1 MANSNF
7 PPLSPARLWLTRLA
21 VITVFITAIVV
32 ALGAWTRLADAG
44 LGCPDWPTC
53 YGSITVPLSEQ
64 AIARAHEL
72 YPDQPFVAAKA
83 WPEMIH
89 RHFAKT
95 IGLLC
100 IAMAGLAIYAA
111 RREKDVPVKH
121 AVFLLLL
128 VCLQGAFGAWT
139 VTMKL
144 FPPVVTGHLLF
155 GFATFTTMFLLALR
169 LSPFLRSSGDVAARK
184 LLPLAVLALLVLV
197 LQIALGGWTASN
209 YAATV
214 CIELPVCQAGWEQW
228 LDFPEA
234 FAIHTYEGTTF
245 EFAPH
250 LEAAAKLTIHVSHRI
265 GAMVTTAVLLLLAL
279 LLLARGAGRY
289 RRFAWSLLLV
299 LALQV
304 GLGLSNIVFHLP
316 LAVAV
321 AHNVAALL
329 LLQVLVAL
337 TFSLRQERAPQIA
350 KAAVR
355 QPRPQFQSQRG
366 RRQTP
371 RPERKKS

>member
-1 MANSNF
+1 M
-7 PPLSPARLWLTRLA
+7 TRFA
-21 VITVFITAIVV
+21 VIGVLITACVV
-32 ALGAWTRLADAG
+32 GLGAWTRLSDAG

-95 IGLLC
+95 IGVLC
-100 IAMAGLAIYAA
+100 IAMAGLALYAS
-111 RREKDVPVKH
+111 RREKNIPVKH

-155 GFATFTTMFLLALR
+155 GFATFTTLFLLALR
-169 LSPFLRSSGDVAARK
+169 LSPFLRNSHNVKARG
-184 LLPLAVLALLVLV
+184 LLPLAVLAIIVLA

-209 YAATV
+209 YAATM
-214 CIELPVCQAGWEQW
+214 CTGLPVCQDGWQAV
-228 LDFPEA
+228 LNFPEA
-234 FAIHTYEGTTF
+234 FAIHIYSGTTY

-250 LEAAAKLTIHVSHRI
+250 LDAAAKLTIHVAHRI
-265 GAMVTTAVLLLLAL
+265 GAMMTTAVILLLVLLLLL
-279 LLLARGAGRY
+279 RGGAGRY
-289 RRFAWSLLLV
+289 RIFAGWLLLV
-299 LALQV
+299 LATQLA
-304 GLGLSNIVFHLP
+304 LGVSNVVFHLP

-321 AHNVAALL
+321 AHNVVALL

-337 TFSLRQERAPQIA
+337 TFSLTQEKSRPVPAPQKAASSSSSSQRRPQQRHSPRRAP
-350 KAAVR
+350 R
-355 QPRPQFQSQRG
+355 Q
-366 RRQTP
+366 
-371 RPERKKS
+371 ERKKS

>member
-1 MANSNF
+1 M
-7 PPLSPARLWLTRLA
+7 SPARLWLTRLA
-21 VITVFITAIVV
+21 VIAVLMTAIVV

-64 AIARAHEL
+64 AIARAHQL
-72 YPDQPFVAAKA
+72 YPEQPLVAAKA

-100 IAMAGLAIYAA
+100 IAMAGFAIFAA

-155 GFATFTTMFLLALR
+155 GFATFTTLFLLALR
-169 LSPFLRSSGDVAARK
+169 LSPFLRSSGNVAARK
-184 LLPLAVLALLVLV
+184 LLPLVVFALIVLV

-214 CIELPVCQAGWEQW
+214 CIELPVCQPGWQQW

-234 FAIHTYEGTTF
+234 FAIHTYEGTSF

-250 LEAAAKLTIHVSHRI
+250 LDAAAKLTIHVSHRI
-265 GAMVTTAVLLLLAL
+265 GAMVTAAVLLVLAL

-289 RRFAWSLLLV
+289 RRFAWLLLV
-299 LALQV
+299 VLGVQL
-304 GLGLSNIVFHLP
+304 GLGIANIVLHLP
-316 LAVAV
+316 LSVAV
-321 AHNVAALL
+321 AHNVVALL

-337 TFSLRQERAPQIA
+337 TFSLSQECAPRVA
-350 KAAVR
+350 KAAARPPHRGR
-355 QPRPQFQSQRG
+355 QPS
-366 RRQTP
+366 
-371 RPERKKS
+371 RPERKRS

>member
-1 MANSNF
+1 MANPIS
-7 PPLSPARLWLTRLA
+7 SSRLWLTRLA
-21 VITVFITAIVV
+21 VITLLVTATVV
-32 ALGAWTRLADAG
+32 ALGAWTRLEDAG

-53 YGSITVPLSEQ
+53 YGSITVPLSEK
-64 AIARAHEL
+64 AIARAQEL
-72 YPDQPFVAAKA
+72 YPDQPFLAAKA

-100 IAMAGLAIYAA
+100 IAMAGIALWAA
-111 RREKDVPVKH
+111 RREPGLPVKH

-155 GFATFTTMFLLALR
+155 GFATFTTMLLLVLR
-169 LSPFLRSSGDVAARK
+169 LSPFLRSSGNVAVRC
-184 LLPLAVLALLVLV
+184 LLPLTVIAVIVLA

-209 YAATV
+209 YAATI
-214 CIELPVCQAGWEQW
+214 CTGLPVCQDGWTQV
-228 LDFPEA
+228 LDVREA
-234 FAIHTYEGTTF
+234 FTIHTYAGTTY

-250 LEAAAKLTIHVSHRI
+250 LDAAAKVTIHVAHRI
-265 GAMVTTAVLLLLAL
+265 GAMVTTVVLLLLAVL
-279 LLLARGAGRY
+279 LWRQPSLRY
-289 RRFAWSLLLV
+289 RRFATWLFAVLLLQV
-299 LALQV
+299 ALGV
-304 GLGLSNIVFHLP
+304 SNVVFHLP

-321 AHNVAALL
+321 AHNFVALL

-337 TFSLRQERAPQIA
+337 TFSLTGETAPSQVRTDARAA
-350 KAAVR
+350 HR
-355 QPRPQFQSQRG
+355 RPRRG
-366 RRQTP
+366 RRP
-371 RPERKKS
+371 S

>member
-1 MANSNF
+1 M
-7 PPLSPARLWLTRLA
+7 LSPARLWLTRLA
-21 VITVFITAIVV
+21 VITVLTTAIVV
-32 ALGAWTRLADAG
+32 ALGAWTRLSDAG

-64 AIARAHEL
+64 AIARAHAL
-72 YPDQPFVAAKA
+72 YPDQPLVAAKA

-89 RHFAKT
+89 RHFAKA

-111 RREKDVPVKH
+111 RREKGVPVKH
-121 AVFLLLL
+121 TVFLLLL

-169 LSPFLRSSGDVAARK
+169 FSPFLRSSGNMAARQ
-184 LLPLAVLALLVLV
+184 LLPLTVLALFVLV

-214 CIELPVCQAGWEQW
+214 CVELPICQAGWQQW
-228 LDFPEA
+228 LNFPDA

-250 LEAAAKLTIHVSHRI
+250 LDVAAKLTIHVSHRI
-265 GAMVTTAVLLLLAL
+265 GAIVTTAILLLLVL
-279 LLLARGAGRY
+279 MLLARGAGRY
-289 RRFAWSLLLV
+289 RRFAWVLLLV
-299 LALQV
+299 LAVQV
-304 GLGLSNIVFHLP
+304 ALGVSNIVLHLP
-316 LAVAV
+316 LSVAV
-321 AHNVAALL
+321 AHNVVALL

-337 TFSLRQERAPQIA
+337 IFSLSQERAPQIA
-350 KAAVR
+350 KALAHQAR
-355 QPRPQFQSQRG
+355 SSSRPQRG
-366 RRQTP
+366 RRQP
-371 RPERKKS
+371 SRPERKKS

>member
-7 PPLSPARLWLTRLA
+7 PAVTRSRLWLTRFA
-21 VITVFITAIVV
+21 VVTLLLTAVVV
-32 ALGAWTRLADAG
+32 ALGAWTRLEDAG

-64 AIARAHEL
+64 ALARAQAL
-72 YPDQPFVAAKA
+72 YPDQPFEAAKA

-100 IAMAGLAIYAA
+100 IVMAGLALWAG
-111 RREKDVPVKH
+111 RREPGLPVKH

-155 GFATFTTMFLLALR
+155 GFATFTTMLLLVLR
-169 LSPFLRSSGDVAARK
+169 LSPFLRTSGQAAARR
-184 LLPLAVLALLVLV
+184 LLTLTALAILVLA

-209 YAATV
+209 YAATM
-214 CIELPVCQAGWEQW
+214 CTGLPICQDGWTQV
-228 LDFPEA
+228 LDWREA
-234 FAIHTYEGTTF
+234 FTIHTYAGTTY

-250 LEAAAKLTIHVSHRI
+250 LEAAAKVTIHVAHRL
-265 GAMVTTAVLLLLAL
+265 GAMVASAVLLLLAL
-279 LLLARGAGRY
+279 MLWRQGSPRY
-289 RRFAWSLLLV
+289 RRFSQWLLAVLLV
-299 LALQV
+299 QV
-304 GLGLSNIVFHLP
+304 GLGVSNVVFHLP

-321 AHNVAALL
+321 AHNVVALL
-329 LLQVLVAL
+329 LMQVLVAL
-337 TFSLRQERAPQIA
+337 AFSLRNESPPPARE
-350 KAAVR
+350 AVR
-355 QPRPQFQSQRG
+355 ASHRPRRG
-366 RRQTP
+366 RRA
-371 RPERKKS
+371 

>member
-1 MANSNF
+1 MANHYTF
-7 PPLSPARLWLTRLA
+7 ARLWLTRLA
-21 VITVFITAIVV
+21 VIGVLVTATVV
-32 ALGAWTRLADAG
+32 ALGAWTRLEDAG

-64 AIARAHEL
+64 AIARAQEL
-72 YPDQPFVAAKA
+72 YPGQPLVAAKA

-100 IAMAGLAIYAA
+100 IFMAFFALLA
-111 RREKDVPVKH
+111 RHRGERDVPWGH

-155 GFATFTTMFLLALR
+155 GFATFTTLVLLVLR
-169 LSPFLRSSGDVAARK
+169 LSPFLRASGNASVRG
-184 LLPLAVLALLVLV
+184 LMPLALLSLLVLV
-197 LQIALGGWTASN
+197 AQIALGGWTASN

-214 CIELPVCQAGWEQW
+214 CTALPVCQDGWQAV
-228 LDFPEA
+228 LNLPEA
-234 FAIHTYEGTTF
+234 FAVHTYAGTSY

-250 LEAAAKLTIHVSHRI
+250 LDPAAKITIHVAHRI
-265 GAMVTTAVLLLLAL
+265 GAIAATGLLVLLAL
-279 LLLARGAGRY
+279 LLVARGGAGRY
-289 RRFAWSLLLV
+289 RRFAAAIGLV
-299 LALQV
+299 LVAQV
-304 GLGLSNIVFHLP
+304 VLGVSNIVFHLP

-321 AHNVAALL
+321 AHNFGALV
-329 LLQVLVAL
+329 LLQVVVVLIYSLV
-337 TFSLRQERAPQIA
+337 QERKP
-350 KAAVR
+350 V
-355 QPRPQFQSQRG
+355 
-366 RRQTP
+366 
-371 RPERKKS
+371 

>member
-1 MANSNF
+1 MANSYSF
-7 PPLSPARLWLTRLA
+7 CRLWLTRLA
-21 VITVFITAIVV
+21 VISVVITATVV
-32 ALGAWTRLADAG
+32 ALGAWTRLKDAG

-64 AIARAHEL
+64 AIVRAQEL
-72 YPDQPFVAAKA
+72 YPDQPLVAEKA

-89 RHFAKT
+89 RHFAKG

-100 IAMAGLAIYAA
+100 ILMAGFAITGA
-111 RREKDVPVKH
+111 RKEKDIPVKH

-155 GFATFTTMFLLALR
+155 GFATFTTLLLLVLR
-169 LSPFLRSSGDVAARK
+169 LSPFLRASGNRAAEG
-184 LLPLAVLALLVLV
+184 LLPLAVLATAVLV

-209 YAATV
+209 YAATM
-214 CIELPVCQAGWEQW
+214 CTGLPICQDGWSD
-228 LDFPEA
+228 LLNFRDA
-234 FAIHTYEGTTF
+234 FSFHTYAGTTY

-250 LEAAAKLTIHVSHRI
+250 LDTAAKLTIHVAHRI
-265 GAMVTTAVLLLLAL
+265 GAIVATVVLLWLIAMLWLRAGDSRRYRNFAGTLTAMLLLQLAL
-279 LLLARGAGRY
+279 G
-289 RRFAWSLLLV
+289 V
-299 LALQV
+299 
-304 GLGLSNIVFHLP
+304 SNVIFHLP

-321 AHNVAALL
+321 AHNFVALV

-337 TFSLRQERAPQIA
+337 LFSLVQERKRI
-350 KAAVR
+350 
-355 QPRPQFQSQRG
+355 
-366 RRQTP
+366 
-371 RPERKKS
+371 